1 MEAVLTMGDF
11 GKTSL
16 LVALVLAI
24 VVCTLHQAKA
34 SAEQLTVRLM
44 LLRPQKPLY
53 EQERIVPCLDRRDP
67 VTLHEYY
74 LVAPGGQRIPV
85 GYDAIRK
92 RC

>member
-1 MEAVLTMGDF
+1 MRDAAKVLFILAALFASVILIREAEATANTG
-11 GKTSL
+11 
-16 LVALVLAI
+16 
-24 VVCTLHQAKA
+24 
-34 SAEQLTVRLM
+34 TVRPS

-67 VTLHEYY
+67 ITLHEYY
-74 LVAPGGQRIPV
+74 LEAPGGQRIPV